1 MKSLLLTLLTFL
13 ITFTYVFADTSIRVS
28 AVGDLMLT
36 QSKVVKGI
44 KEHGYKYPFDNVK
57 IYFSSSDISIANLE
71 FPISKRGIPVNK
83 KWTFRAN
90 PSILK
95 SLAYSGI
102 NVFGIANNH
111 ACDYGTNA
119 FLDTI
124 DYLKKSS
131 FSVVGGGTDIKDARK
146 GIVTENKEIKNSYH
160 AMGECDEVG
169 LINRRKEYV

>member
-1 MKSLLLTLLTFL
+1 
-13 ITFTYVFADTSIRVS
+13 
-28 AVGDLMLT
+28 MLT

-131 FSVVGGGTDIKDARK
+131 FSVVGGGTVEALVDLVLGQGRRVTPAQRRGLEVDETLFRARCR
-146 GIVTENKEIKNSYH
+146 VVEIDLESI
-160 AMGECDEVG
+160 G
-169 LINRRKEYV
+169 